1 MYSPKLSGKIR
12 NIFRARVSAPKKA
25 SQQDKEHYGALL
37 EQAGLL
43 TQVGGW
49 ELDVQTQE
57 LFWTSQTYR
66 IHELNEGTPL
76 TLADAIN
83 FYTPPGRAVVV
94 EAVKAALEHDTPMH
108 VELEIVT
115 AKGKA
120 VWIRVHGQ
128 AVKVNGKVVK
138 LSGAIQ
144 DITQSKKDALL
155 ISELAF
161 TDTLTALPNRR
172 LLIDRLE
179 MAIESC
185 QRSGQ
190 FSALVIIDL
199 DNFKLLNDSY
209 GHFKGD
215 LLLQAVARDLSE
227 SVSEG
232 DTVARVGADEFMV
245 ILNNLNGSRGV
256 AA

>member
-1 MYSPKLSGKIR
+1 VYSPKLSGKIR